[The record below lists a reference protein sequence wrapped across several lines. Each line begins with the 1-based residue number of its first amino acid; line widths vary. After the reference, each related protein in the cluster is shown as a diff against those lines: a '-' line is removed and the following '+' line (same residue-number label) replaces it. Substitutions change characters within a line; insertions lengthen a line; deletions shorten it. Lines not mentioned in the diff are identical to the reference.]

1 MKKIITFSTMVLI
14 TSTVLVACGEGA
26 DKASEVDGNHGTDQ
40 EEQVGEEGTVDHSE
54 PVSNEIDD
62 DANSSGLIDK
72 DELNEESNEEGSTN
86 QDDGNTEDQLDLEI
100 GDQATIET
108 TISSFEFTLDSVEIK
123 DELNAVVPDLDVF
136 IVVDFTLTN
145 IYDEPIMIEDATGIF
160 EVTTDLDG
168 GGYGDVS
175 EQYDVDVKTVTGELQ
190 PGETISGQLVMED
203 QTNAEH
209 YIRVNSGLVA
219 SSSVKNQAI
228 WTFTEEDS
236 E

>member
-1 MKKIITFSTMVLI
+1 MKKISLFSLVSL
-14 TSTVLVACGEGA
+14 VAFVQVACGDEA
-26 DKASEVDGNHGTDQ
+26 NKVSEVDGNQDTDLD
-40 EEQVGEEGTVDHSE
+40 EKLSEEGTINHSE
-54 PVSNEIDD
+54 SNEV
-62 DANSSGLIDK
+62 NSSGLIDK
-72 DELNEESNEEGSTN
+72 DELNEESDEEDSSN
-86 QDDGNTEDQLDLEI
+86 QDDDNTEDQLDLEI

-136 IVVDFTLTN
+136 IVADFTVTN
-145 IYDEPIMIEDATGIF
+145 IYDEPIMIEDATDIF
-160 EVTTDLDG
+160 EVTTELEG

-175 EQYDVDVKTVTGELQ
+175 EHYDVDVKTVTGELQ
-190 PGETISGQLVMED
+190 PGETISGQLIMED

-209 YIRVNSGLVA
+209 YIRVKSGLVA

-228 WTFTEEDS
+228 WTLTEEDS

>member
-1 MKKIITFSTMVLI
+1 MNKQLKISAAIAVSLCL
-14 TSTVLVACGEGA
+14 LVACG
-26 DKASEVDGNHGTDQ
+26 
-40 EEQVGEEGTVDHSE
+40 
-54 PVSNEIDD
+54 SNENDSEQSSVENEPESNESED
-62 DANSSGLIDK
+62 EVNSSGLIDK
-72 DELNEESNEEGSTN
+72 DELNEESDEEDSSN
-86 QDDGNTEDQLDLEI
+86 QDDDNTEDQLDLEI

-136 IVVDFTLTN
+136 IVADFTVTN

-175 EQYDVDVKTVTGELQ
+175 EHYDVDVKTVTGELQ
-190 PGETISGQLVMED
+190 PGETITGQLVMED

-209 YIRVNSGLVA
+209 YIRVKSGLVA
-219 SSSVKNQAI
+219 SSSVRNQAI
-228 WTFTEEDS
+228 WTFTEDDS